1 LLEKNLKIEANVDT
15 TMVRTALQ
23 AASRDT
29 PWREVR
35 ELMRRENSQRLIKDE
50 LTSMYER
57 REAGTDSSN
66 HAPCN
71 GTLK

>member
-35 ELMRRENSQRLIKDE
+35 ELMRRENRD
-50 LTSMYER
+50 
-57 REAGTDSSN
+57 
-66 HAPCN
+66 
-71 GTLK
+71 